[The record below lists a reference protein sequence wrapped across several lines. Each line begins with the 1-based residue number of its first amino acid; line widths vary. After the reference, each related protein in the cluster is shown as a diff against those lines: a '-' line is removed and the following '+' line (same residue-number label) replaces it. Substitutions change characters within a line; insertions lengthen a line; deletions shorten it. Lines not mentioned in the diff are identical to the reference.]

1 MEIWQAALEDKLRQ
15 CEERSMLTSTAF
27 LDPAQCA
34 AAERLFSHAKH
45 LLYGGYDD
53 AERRVMV
60 FLPDYFDALPAEDD
74 PLALLRVSI
83 PKGSRELTHR
93 DYLGSILALGVDRS
107 VVGDI
112 LVRPDGADII
122 VLAGMADY
130 FLSNYVQAGRTS
142 LSVSRQPISELLFSE
157 TVIKSKKDTVASL
170 RLDNIVSSAFDLSRA
185 KAQEAIKGGLVFA
198 DSLQCCK
205 PDAAVREGEKI
216 VLRGKGKAILSE
228 IGKTTRKDRIFI
240 TLDLYR

>member
-1 MEIWQAALEDKLRQ
+1 
-15 CEERSMLTSTAF
+15 MLTSTAF
-27 LDPAQCA
+27 LDAAQCA
-34 AAERLFSHAKH
+34 EAAREFAHTKH
-45 LLYGGYDD
+45 LLYGGYED

-74 PLALLRVSI
+74 PLALLRVRI

-112 LVRPDGADII
+112 LVRPDGADIV
-122 VLAGMADY
+122 VLASMAE
-130 FLSNYVQAGRTS
+130 FFRMNYTQAGRAS
-142 LSVSRQPISELLFSE
+142 LSAEILPVCELASAEIHTTF
-157 TVIKSKKDTVASL
+157 KKDTVASL

-185 KAQEAIKGGLVFA
+185 KAQEAVKGGIVFVNGFV
-198 DSLQCCK
+198 CEK
-205 PDAAVREGEKI
+205 PDASVAEGDKL
-216 VLRGKGKAILSE
+216 VLRGKGKVVLAE

-240 TLDLYR
+240 TLELYR